1 MYKLYTPVS
10 RIFLPCLSFARYVV
24 QGPLQKENKI
34 MITIEQTNKLVNV
47 AVLGEF
53 TIADF
58 KTFEEQSL
66 YKLKTPGTVNLLF
79 DLRAML
85 DYTLDV
91 AWEEIKFFSREHNHD
106 FSKIAVVTDDQWITW
121 QAWLSRIFV
130 DADIRVFTDYEEAQ
144 AWVKS

>member
-1 MYKLYTPVS
+1 
-10 RIFLPCLSFARYVV
+10 
-24 QGPLQKENKI
+24 
-34 MITIEQTNKLVNV
+34 MITIEQTENLVNV

-66 YKLKTPGTVNLLF
+66 YKLKSPGAVNLLF

-91 AWEEIKFFSREHNHD
+91 AWEELKFFSREHNHD
-106 FSKIAVVTDDQWITW
+106 FSKIAVVTNDQWITW
-121 QAWLSRIFV
+121 QAWLSRIFI
-130 DADIRVFTDYEEAQ
+130 DADIQVFEDYEEAK
-144 AWVKS
+144 AWVQL

>member
-1 MYKLYTPVS
+1 
-10 RIFLPCLSFARYVV
+10 
-24 QGPLQKENKI
+24 
-34 MITIEQTNKLVNV
+34 MITIEQTSNLVNV

-66 YKLKTPGTVNLLF
+66 YKLKSPGELNLLF
-79 DLRAML
+79 DLRAMI

-91 AWEEIKFFSREHNHD
+91 AWEEIKFFSSEHNHD
-106 FSKIAVVTDDQWITW
+106 FSKIAVVTSDQWITW

-130 DADIRVFTDYEEAQ
+130 DADIRVFTDYNEAK
-144 AWVKS
+144 AWVQA